1 MYNVVRKV
9 IEAKRYE
16 LKDMLNKIDTLW
28 VQGNLDDNSRAELIS
43 LARGNALTGNSVDML
58 AKLEEIDR
66 RLKAVEDVLATKD
79 STEEGDTGVDGEEG
93 EDVEGTETPEE
104 PITPEKPDTP
114 VVVTYPEFQ
123 IGKWYYA
130 GDIVA
135 FAGANYR
142 CVAPTGTPCVWSPSD
157 YPNYWTEHTE
167 ESEGLTED
175 EGEPLT

>member
-1 MYNVVRKV
+1 MYNVVRRV

-43 LARGNALTGNSVDML
+43 LARGNAQAGNSVDML

-66 RLKAVEDVLATKD
+66 RLKAVEDAVYAKD
-79 STEEGDTGVDGEEG
+79 STEDGDTGVDGELG
-93 EDVEGTETPEE
+93 EDV
-104 PITPEKPDTP
+104 P
-114 VVVTYPEFQ
+114 VEITYPEYKE
-123 IGKWYYA
+123 GTWYYA
-130 GDIVA
+130 GDIVTFEGKA
-135 FAGANYR
+135 YK
-142 CVAPTGTPCVWSPSD
+142 CVAPDGAVCVWSPSG
-157 YPNYWTEHTE
+157 YPAFWTEHTE

>member
-16 LKDMLNKIDTLW
+16 LKDMLKKIDTLW

-66 RLKAVEDVLATKD
+66 RLKAVEDAISAKD
-79 STEEGDTGVDGEEG
+79 STEEGDTIVDVEEG
-93 EDVEGTETPEE
+93 ENVEGTVTPEE
-104 PITPEKPDTP
+104 PITPEEPEEP

-123 IGKWYYA
+123 TGKWYYA

-135 FAGANYR
+135 FGGANYR

-157 YPNYWTEHTE
+157 YPNFWDMIIEETATE
-167 ESEGLTED
+167 EVAEEPTE
-175 EGEPLT
+175 